1 MSFLFNYFILKAVI
15 CLLFTV
21 GLFFIAYF
29 ISLYFQFKDAKKM
42 KEALS
47 TEKSN
52 QRSFFIKQIFKIM
65 IVIVVEYIIS
75 ALICN
80 YFDLDFTS
88 TAPFVGLF
96 ILIALLLFKFAPS
109 ETGEVSPDAGGWF
122 VEQVVPS
129 PHDYFSSTGMTAII
143 GSLTFTLF
151 EFLQILI

>member
-15 CLLFTV
+15 CLIFKV

-29 ISLYFQFKDAKKM
+29 ISHYFQFKDAKKM
-42 KEALS
+42 RNALS
-47 TEKSN
+47 YDKGN
-52 QRSFFIKQIFKIM
+52 QNFLKHIFKII
-65 IVIVVEYIIS
+65 IVIVVEYIVS
-75 ALICN
+75 ALICY

-122 VEQVVPS
+122 V
-129 PHDYFSSTGMTAII
+129 
-143 GSLTFTLF
+143 
-151 EFLQILI
+151 